1 MLFRSKQFVENLPK
15 FYNFYEEIG
24 FKLEKKEEIDI
35 KINKN
40 FEGKHFVF
48 SGFRNKEYEK
58 YIKKN
63 NREVDNS
70 IKKETNYLVVKDKSQ
85 ITGKIEKAME
95 KGIKII
101 DINDFEEMKKNEI

>member
-1 MLFRSKQFVENLPK
+1 MKNLLNNLLLIKKLKIIIDEYPDICNNKEKGLELTNEDLMKIGGMGEILAKQFVENLPK

-63 NREVDNS
+63 R
-70 IKKETNYLVVKDKSQ
+70 KKL
-85 ITGKIEKAME
+85 GK
-95 KGIKII
+95 
-101 DINDFEEMKKNEI
+101 